1 MSRCLLLLL
10 WTLALVAPAAAEAQ
24 DSGDPEVAALRA
36 SFEYGKY
43 AEVLD
48 RAGTRIDR
56 GDLGED
62 DLVELHK
69 LAGLAAFNLGRT
81 DDATRHLR
89 ALLRLDPD
97 YGLDPFVV
105 PPPAVAF
112 LDTLKD
118 EMSNE
123 LDMLRQERRLRQE
136 REKTEAER
144 RERERVELE
153 MQRRRAEE
161 LASQVTVRTVE
172 KRNFLVN
179 FVPFGAGQFQQGRN
193 SLGIVFAASEGVLAV
208 TSIISFFAYES
219 LFEEQT
225 VPMDNVL
232 DPDGQA
238 SIRVRYI
245 PTNRRNQRDTW
256 QLLKLSSAAGFYTI
270 YALGV
275 VDALYHHEDQVIRTT
290 VEPRADAPAPSP
302 RPSGPLSSRSRAE
315 APTPSTRVGL
325 YPTSGGLGAGLT
337 LFF

>member
-1 MSRCLLLLL
+1 MSRGLLLLL
-10 WTLALVAPAAAEAQ
+10 WLLALAPAAAQAQ

-48 RAGTRIDR
+48 RAGSRIDR

-69 LAGLAAFNLGRT
+69 LAGLAAFNLGRKE
-81 DDATRHLR
+81 DATRHLR

-97 YGLDPFVV
+97 YSLDPFVV

-112 LDTLKD
+112 LDALKQ
-118 EMSNE
+118 EMSSE
-123 LDMLRQERRLRQE
+123 LEFLRQERRLRQE
-136 REKTEAER
+136 REKAAAER
-144 RERERVELE
+144 RERERLE
-153 MQRRRAEE
+153 AEVARRRAEE
-161 LASQVTVRTVE
+161 MARQVTVRTVE

-179 FVPFGAGQFQQGRN
+179 FVPFGAGQFQQGRT
-193 SLGIVFAASEGVLAV
+193 SLGVVFAAVEGALAV

-225 VPMDNVL
+225 VLLDNVL

-238 SIRVRYI
+238 SLRVRYI
-245 PTNRRNQRDTW
+245 PTNRRRQADTW
-256 QLLKLSSAAGFYTI
+256 QLLKLSSAAGFYTV
-270 YALGV
+270 YALGA

-290 VEPRADAPAPSP
+290 VEPRADAPAPASAP
-302 RPSGPLSSRSRAE
+302 ASVTLRNSSRTE
-315 APTPSTRVGL
+315 APKPSARVGL
-325 YPTSGGLGAGLT
+325 YRTSGGLGAGLT